1 MANWLPGAS
10 LENLRKRAQM
20 LATIRSFFSEKNVLE
35 VETPLLGHSTVTDV
49 YIQSLQLN
57 TNIRSKSK
65 PLYLQTSP
73 EFSMKR
79 LLGAGIGPIYQI
91 CKAFREGETSMRHNP
106 EFTILEWYQPGYSM
120 TDLMNEVEQLLFEL
134 LGYETISRYSYHEVF
149 LEKLDIDPHT
159 ITVEDLEVVTRER
172 IDIYGGDLG
181 KTDYLQ
187 LLMAHVIEPM
197 LAENFFVYD
206 FPVGQEA
213 LAKFELD
220 EAEMTVAKRFE
231 LFCEG
236 MEIANGYYELIDADE
251 QRGRFESDV
260 EKRKKLNLPVYI
272 PDEKL
277 LAALDAGIPQSA
289 GVAIGVD
296 RLLMLLLGSSNIS
309 DVISFTTD
317 LS

>member
-1 MANWLPGAS
+1 MANWLPGAPVV
-10 LENLRKRAQM
+10 NLRKRAEI
-20 LATIRSFFSEKNVLE
+20 LEKIRSFFSEKNVLE
-35 VETPLLGHSTVTDV
+35 VETPLLGNSTVTDV
-49 YIQSLQLN
+49 YIQSLHLN
-57 TNIRSKSK
+57 TKIRSKSET
-65 PLYLQTSP
+65 LYLQTSP
-73 EFSMKR
+73 EYSMKR
-79 LLGAGIGPIYQI
+79 LLGSGIGPIYQI
-91 CKAFREGETSMRHNP
+91 CKAFRAGETSTRHNP

-120 TDLMNEVEQLLFEL
+120 TDLMDEVEQLLVEL
-134 LGYETISRYSYHEVF
+134 LGYETISRYSYREVF

-159 ITVEDLEVVTRER
+159 ITLEDLELVARGR
-172 IDIYGGDLG
+172 IDIYAEDLG

-206 FPVGQEA
+206 FPVGQAA
-213 LAKFELD
+213 LAKFEVD
-220 EAEMTVAKRFE
+220 QMEMTVAKRFE

-251 QRGRFESDV
+251 QRGRFELDV
-260 EKRKKLNLPVYI
+260 EKRKKLNLPVVI
-272 PDEKL
+272 ADEKL

-289 GVAIGVD
+289 GVAIGID

>member
-1 MANWLPGAS
+1 MANWHPSAS
-10 LENLRKRAQM
+10 PENLRKRAEM
-20 LATIRSFFSEKNVLE
+20 LAKIRSFFSEKNVLE

-57 TNIRSKSK
+57 TKIRGKSK
-65 PLYLQTSP
+65 TLYLQTSP
-73 EFSMKR
+73 EYAMKR
-79 LLGAGIGPIYQI
+79 LLGSGIGPIYQI
-91 CKAFREGETSMRHNP
+91 CKAFREGESSTRHNP
-106 EFTILEWYQPGYSM
+106 EFTMLEWYRPGYSM
-120 TDLMNEVEQLLFEL
+120 TDMMDEVEQLLVEL
-134 LGYETISRYSYHEVF
+134 LACEPISRYSYREVF
-149 LEKLDIDPHT
+149 LEKLDIDPHA
-159 ITVEDLEVVTRER
+159 ITLEDLEVVTRER

-206 FPVGQEA
+206 FPVGQAA
-213 LAKFELD
+213 LAKFEED
-220 EAEMTVAKRFE
+220 EMGVTVAKRFE

-251 QRGRFESDV
+251 QRGRFRLDV

-272 PDEKL
+272 ADEKL

>member
-1 MANWLPGAS
+1 
-10 LENLRKRAQM
+10 
-20 LATIRSFFSEKNVLE
+20 
-35 VETPLLGHSTVTDV
+35 
-49 YIQSLQLN
+49 
-57 TNIRSKSK
+57 
-65 PLYLQTSP
+65 
-73 EFSMKR
+73 
-79 LLGAGIGPIYQI
+79 
-91 CKAFREGETSMRHNP
+91 
-106 EFTILEWYQPGYSM
+106 
-120 TDLMNEVEQLLFEL
+120 
-134 LGYETISRYSYHEVF
+134 
-149 LEKLDIDPHT
+149 
-159 ITVEDLEVVTRER
+159 
-172 IDIYGGDLG
+172 
-181 KTDYLQ
+181 
-187 LLMAHVIEPM
+187 
-197 LAENFFVYD
+197 
-206 FPVGQEA
+206 
-213 LAKFELD
+213 
-220 EAEMTVAKRFE
+220 MTVAKRFE

>member
-1 MANWLPGAS
+1 
-10 LENLRKRAQM
+10 
-20 LATIRSFFSEKNVLE
+20 
-35 VETPLLGHSTVTDV
+35 
-49 YIQSLQLN
+49 
-57 TNIRSKSK
+57 
-65 PLYLQTSP
+65 
-73 EFSMKR
+73 MKR

-91 CKAFREGETSMRHNP
+91 CKAFREGETSTRHNP

-120 TDLMNEVEQLLFEL
+120 TDLMDEVEQLLVEL
-134 LGYETISRYSYHEVF
+134 LGYETISRYSYREVF
-149 LEKLDIDPHT
+149 LEKLDIDPHA
-159 ITVEDLEVVTRER
+159 ITVEDLEVVARER
-172 IDIYGGDLG
+172 IDIYGGDLS

-197 LAENFFVYD
+197 LAENFSVYD

-213 LAKFELD
+213 LAKFEVD
-220 EAEMTVAKRFE
+220 EMEMTVAKRFE

-251 QRGRFESDV
+251 QRSRFELDI
-260 EKRKKLNLPVYI
+260 EKRKKLHLPVYI

-289 GVAIGVD
+289 GVAIGID
-296 RLLMLLLGSSNIS
+296 RLLMLLLGSSNIG